1 MDKKSQ
7 RIAAKQARSAMGATA
22 REAASA
28 EICAK
33 LQALPG
39 IAEQRVIFSYMAMPE
54 EVSLHGFHEW
64 AISKGIAL
72 AFPVTQGGGVM
83 EALSPDWPCQ
93 WERDRYG
100 ILIPP
105 MKASRVILPE
115 EIGLIIVPCVAFDE
129 DCRRLGYGG
138 GYYDRFFVRCPQALR
153 VAVAFEAQK
162 LPRISMEEYDVP
174 MQAVLTEKAIYG
186 ALPEGKQK

>member
-7 RIAAKQARSAMGATA
+7 RIAAKQARREMGAAA

-28 EICAK
+28 KICAK

-39 IAEQRVIFSYMAMPE
+39 IWDRRVIFSYMAMPE
-54 EVSLHGFHEW
+54 EVSLQAFHEW
-64 AISKGIAL
+64 ATAQGITL
-72 AFPVTQGGGVM
+72 AFPVTQSCGAM
-83 EALSPDWPCQ
+83 EAVSPDWPCQ

-105 MKASRVILPE
+105 IKASRIISPE
-115 EIGLIIVPCVAFDE
+115 EIGLILVPCVAFDAQ
-129 DCRRLGYGG
+129 CRRLGYGG

-162 LPRISMEEYDVP
+162 LSEIPTEKYDVP
-174 MQAVLTEKAIYG
+174 MQAVLTEKALYG
-186 ALPEGKQK
+186 VLPEDKQK